1 MDNTCTDCNELIR
14 YCKCG
19 LFCGHRNNT
28 NGRAMATA
36 KRITPTM
43 VAVLRM
49 ACDGISLYGFC
60 MNRADHGSRTGS
72 IMALRKRGLLMVN
85 EITDEGRAALAAE
98 LKRGF

>member
-1 MDNTCTDCNELIR
+1 
-14 YCKCG
+14 
-19 LFCGHRNNT
+19 
-28 NGRAMATA
+28 MATT

-49 ACDGISLYGFC
+49 ARDGKSLYCFC

-72 IMALRKRGLLMVN
+72 IVALRKRGLLNAN
-85 EITDEGRAALAAE
+85 EITEEGRTALAAE